1 MRRCMRQMIGVNAGP
16 TLRGMTDEQPASDLG
31 PTDALFANYGQTM
44 HAVQVYEIN
53 LATLTFVV
61 MLAKS
66 PKLRRSG
73 EDEMVKKIRH
83 LSQRATA
90 NEMRGVLDGA
100 IDEQLLNEIVT
111 LIGWRNFLAHRYLRT
126 RFYDTRLQV
135 HATDEQIDELERL
148 RVAFAEGIHPVTA
161 AREQI
166 AMELFDP
173 DADTTMD
180 QREQALLMKLL
191 QGAPPVFESVLTTPA
206 EIED

>member
-1 MRRCMRQMIGVNAGP
+1 MMDP
-16 TLRGMTDEQPASDLG
+16 QPASDLG
-31 PTDALFANYGQTM
+31 PTEALFAKYGQTM
-44 HAVQVYEIN
+44 HAVQVYEIS

-61 MLAKS
+61 LLAKS
-66 PKLRRSG
+66 SKLRSSG
-73 EDEMVKKIRH
+73 EDGMVKKIRH

-90 NEMRGVLDGA
+90 NEMRGELVGA
-100 IDEQLLNEIVT
+100 IDEQLLDEIVT

-126 RFYDTRLQV
+126 RFYDARLQV

-148 RVAFAEGIHPVTA
+148 RVAFAEGVHPVAA

-180 QREQALLMKLL
+180 EREHAILMKLL
-191 QGAPPVFESVLTTPA
+191 QGAPPVFESVLTTSA